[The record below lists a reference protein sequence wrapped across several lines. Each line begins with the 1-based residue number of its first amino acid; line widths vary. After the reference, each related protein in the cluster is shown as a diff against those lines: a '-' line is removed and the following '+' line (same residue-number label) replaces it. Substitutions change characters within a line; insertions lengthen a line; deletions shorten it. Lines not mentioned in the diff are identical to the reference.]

1 MGENRAYGYVR
12 VSTKE
17 QNVDRQVQA
26 LKEYGI
32 EDRNILIDRVSGK
45 DFNRPSYKVLKES
58 ILRKGDKLVIKELDR
73 LGRNM
78 NAIKQEWQ
86 DLIDM
91 GIDIVIL
98 DTPVLNTNNKTNLEK
113 SLISNIIFELLSYL
127 GEKERLKIRA
137 RQREGIELLKEK
149 NNGKGIGRP
158 KINFPQDW
166 EEVYKS
172 WKNGVITAKVAMQ
185 KLELKKSTFYKLVH
199 DWEKD
204 KKD

>member
-1 MGENRAYGYVR
+1 MGESRIYGYVR

-98 DTPVLNTNNKTNLEK
+98 DTPVLNTNNKTDLEK

-137 RQREGIELLKEK
+137 RQKEGIELLKAK
-149 NNGKGIGRP
+149 NGGHGVGRP
-158 KINFPQDW
+158 KINQPDEF
-166 EEVYKS
+166 EEIYS
-172 WKNGVITAKVAMQ
+172 NWKDKKITAKKAMEQ
-185 KLELKKSTFYKLVH
+185 LKLKKSTFYKLVN
-199 DWEKD
+199 DFEKD
-204 KKD
+204 KD